1 MPVIEVSIRDLERLV
16 GETLSL
22 EELEDLLPRLKCEYE
37 GVEGEYVYYEATHD
51 RPDLFSAEG
60 LSRALKGLL
69 EIELGMPGVILRQE
83 RVKAH
88 VDGPTYRPY
97 AFFAT
102 VHGLKLDD
110 EAVKQIMQLQEKLH
124 ITYCRDRRKVSIG
137 VYDLSKVKPPIYY
150 TKAKPEEVKFT
161 PLEFAEELTLKEILE
176 LHPKGIEYGHLIKSY
191 EEYPLLVDS
200 EGKVLSMPPIVNSE
214 DTKVTED
221 TKEVFIDVTA
231 TDPQA
236 GLKVLNV
243 VATSIAE
250 RGETIGLVE
259 IKGTWS
265 GVTPDLT
272 PESLLY
278 DNTITEKVVGI
289 KVSVEKASELLKK
302 MRMDAKPISETKIEV
317 KIPAYRLDILH
328 PIDIAEDIAMAY
340 GYENIKPEPYP
351 PPHPGMP
358 HPIEF
363 FSKIIRETMVGY
375 GFQEVNSYMM
385 TNKKLLYDMMNLPEQ
400 PTVEVLNPKHENY
413 SCIRTWLIPQLMEV
427 LSQSKHADYPQKI
440 FEVGDVVLIDETS
453 STKTREERHL
463 AFAIADR
470 EATLTDLLA
479 VLKSLS
485 LQLGFSYKLEPI
497 DHPSFIPGR
506 SAKIVVNKKS
516 LGILGEIRPRVL
528 LNFELNVP
536 IIAVEININVLK
548 EELISP

>member
-16 GETLSL
+16 GKTLSL
-22 EELEDLLPRLKCEYE
+22 EELEDLLPRLKCEYD

-69 EIELGMPGVILRQE
+69 EVELGMPGVILRQE
-83 RVKAH
+83 RIKGH
-88 VDGPTYRPY
+88 VDGPAYRPY

-102 VHGLKLDD
+102 VHELKLDD
-110 EAVKQIMQLQEKLH
+110 EAVRQIMQLQEKLH

-137 VYDLSKVKPPIYY
+137 VYDLAKIKPPIYY

-161 PLEFAEELTLKEILE
+161 PLEFTEELTLKEILE
-176 LHPKGIEYGHLIKSY
+176 LHPKGIEYSHLIKSY

-243 VATSIAE
+243 ITTSIAE

-259 IKGTWS
+259 IEGTWS

-278 DNTITEKVVGI
+278 DNTLTEKVVGI
-289 KVSVEKASELLKK
+289 KVSVEKASALLKK
-302 MRMDAKPISETKIEV
+302 MRMDTKPISETKIEV

-340 GYENIKPEPYP
+340 GYENIVPEPYP
-351 PPHPGMP
+351 PPRPGMP

-363 FSKIIRETMVGY
+363 FSKIIRDTLVGY
-375 GFQEVNSYMM
+375 GFQEVNSYLM

-440 FEVGDVVLIDETS
+440 FEVGDVVLVDETS

-470 EATLTDLLA
+470 EVTLTDLLA
-479 VLKSLS
+479 ILKSLS

-506 SAKIVVNKKS
+506 TAKIIVNKKS
-516 LGILGEIRPRVL
+516 LGILGEIHPRVL

-536 IIAVEININVLK
+536 IIAVEINLNVLK
-548 EELISP
+548 EELIF

>member
-16 GETLSL
+16 GKTLSL

-83 RVKAH
+83 KVKAH

-102 VHGLKLDD
+102 IHGLKLDN

-221 TKEVFIDVTA
+221 TKEVFIDITA

-278 DNTITEKVVGI
+278 DNTLTEKVVGI

-340 GYENIKPEPYP
+340 GYENIKPEPYS

-440 FEVGDVVLIDETS
+440 FEVGDVVFIDETS

-470 EATLTDLLA
+470 EVTLTDLLA

-506 SAKIVVNKKS
+506 SAKIVVNKKN
-516 LGILGEIRPRVL
+516 LGILGEIHPRVL

-536 IIAVEININVLK
+536 IIAAEININVLK